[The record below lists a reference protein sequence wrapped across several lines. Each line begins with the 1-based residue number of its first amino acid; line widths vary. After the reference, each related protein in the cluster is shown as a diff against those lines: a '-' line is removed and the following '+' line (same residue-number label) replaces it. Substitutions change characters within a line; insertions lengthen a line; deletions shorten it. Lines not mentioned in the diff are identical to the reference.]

1 METSSYFG
9 LRVMGSVFAV
19 ALLLLAVVSVW
30 GGGSDT
36 TAGYARKSADTTESK
51 QAYHESSGT
60 APQIILA
67 NDFAIKQGDVLNDSV
82 FRQHLN
88 ATGNVADETK
98 YTVVGLTK
106 KADGSYDTSRVG
118 KYTVTGRF
126 YSSGGLKTTATIQLL
141 IK

>member
-9 LRVMGSVFAV
+9 LRMMGSVFAV

-36 TAGYARKSADTTESK
+36 TAGYARNTAETTEKK
-51 QAYHESSGT
+51 QVYRESTGT

-67 NDFAIKQGDVLNDSV
+67 NDFAINKGETLNDSV
-82 FRQHLN
+82 LRQHLN
-88 ATGNVADETK
+88 ATGNVASETK
-98 YTVVGLTK
+98 YTVVGLTRN
-106 KADGSYDTSRVG
+106 ADGSYDTSRVG